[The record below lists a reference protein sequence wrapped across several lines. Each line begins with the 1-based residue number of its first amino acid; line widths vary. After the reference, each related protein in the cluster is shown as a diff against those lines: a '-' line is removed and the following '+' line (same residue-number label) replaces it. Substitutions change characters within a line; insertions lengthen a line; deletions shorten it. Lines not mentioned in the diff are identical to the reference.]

1 MARETLMIRETL
13 MGKTILMGRPISMGR
28 TISMGRRIEESGGG
42 INKLFMIFKFELKI
56 IGANF

>member
-1 MARETLMIRETL
+1 
-13 MGKTILMGRPISMGR
+13 MGRTILTGRTILMGR

-42 INKLFMIFKFELKI
+42 NNKLFMIFKFELKI